1 MIIEARRP
9 ARRRLR
15 VQHGLKA
22 VMNSYCEIHSR
33 YLKNHWGCATLRAD
47 NNFNL
52 GDKHVSNA

>member
-1 MIIEARRP
+1 MIIKVRRP

-15 VQHGLKA
+15 VQHGPKA
-22 VMNSYCEIHSR
+22 VTNSYYEIHSR